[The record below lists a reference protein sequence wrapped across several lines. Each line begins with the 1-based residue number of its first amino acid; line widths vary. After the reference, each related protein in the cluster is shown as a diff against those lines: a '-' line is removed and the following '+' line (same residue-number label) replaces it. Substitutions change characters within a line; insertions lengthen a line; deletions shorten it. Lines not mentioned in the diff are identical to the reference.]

1 MAIEGQEESGIEEL
15 MRLSREIGDME
26 KRLAQD
32 LAQADEKIQ
41 LSEKK
46 LALWDL
52 INDIKLSLIEDRL
65 KLVAPEPVLRE
76 FESLKKE
83 GNARGLRHLIVDV
96 VAELEKT
103 SVNSGSDGSTERI
116 VKTLSL
122 LLDYLFCIE

>member
-65 KLVAPEPVLRE
+65 KLVAPERVLLE
-76 FESLKKE
+76 FDSLKK
-83 GNARGLRHLIVDV
+83 GRNARGLRHLIVDV

-103 SVNSGSDGSTERI
+103 SVNSGSDGSTERM

-122 LLDYLFCIE
+122 LLDYLFCVE